1 MWKLCRDFL
10 IFYQRHLLFSAWR
23 GTAGGPLLYRS
34 TLFSSPQRQSKCH
47 KFIYFAADGDNS
59 SSMWPR
65 CGWHGY
71 ICFITTWGYFCCSG
85 CRGEHLGRIPGA
97 VNVVRQY
104 SVNIYIM
111 IYIYIYI
118 PHFQVSPLAS
128 GQGSVWS
135 TAIVLVVSNVF
146 YFEVMEAT
154 VLQRTFNA
162 GLFIL

>member
-104 SVNIYIM
+104 SVNIYII

-118 PHFQVSPLAS
+118 YLYSTFSGLSSGFRSGFSLVNGHSPGCFKRL
-128 GQGSVWS
+128 
-135 TAIVLVVSNVF
+135 LFRSNGGHC
-146 YFEVMEAT
+146 APRN
-154 VLQRTFNA
+154 L
-162 GLFIL
+162 